1 MPMKL
6 LLHKMWSDLRD
17 VRWPWAAWWLILIL
31 QVVCCR
37 LFFHDALFFDPRFVS
52 VVLWVGQILAGT
64 QFVLRLFK
72 LDAIHSPTAFW
83 ISRPIRPMSL
93 LVGKVVLALFGLLIP
108 MLIARAACM
117 GLMSLPLVNARDW
130 GWPTAICVFAVA
142 LCGVSVW
149 GTTTYW
155 RSGLVCGVL
164 ALLIVLGPKGI
175 ISGWD
180 YIIHE
185 RAFGVSGISRYI
197 WVVVGLLDDAWR
209 VLWLSIGGITLVSSF
224 LLLILGIACARR
236 RPVNAAA
243 FLLGVLTLNAGW
255 MLMHFDRK
263 FEPPVAKLSK
273 SRADNMAVDRGNT
286 VHLKIPDLIPT
297 KLVQNT
303 KGESKLNILI
313 KLPPIPGIPKG
324 IPIGSAVMDC
334 AFNLPLGSSNKRL
347 VDFRLNIDAD
357 EQLIS
362 RKELVE
368 KGFPA
373 SEVDAFLKTCPPML
387 NGTISPGNST
397 GYRAPVPSSSR
408 VGSLVLRA
416 DILRHELGRVSG
428 PINPGGGKLLTP
440 GVRINFGER
449 DSSLCFW
456 PVAVEPP
463 ERFSNFMEIIKSP
476 EGRFSGLNF
485 TWIPNGSTREVY
497 AFNTPVINA
506 SRFDS
511 LTSIVSAS
519 WGGDQPVDRSNADAY
534 FFQMGPQQQVQLVI
548 EAEFELPESWWGI
561 DLK

>member
-31 QVVCCR
+31 QVVCCG
-37 LFFHDALFFDPRFVS
+37 LFFHDTLFLDARILS
-52 VVLWVGQILAGT
+52 AVLWGGQILAGAR
-64 QFVLRLFK
+64 FVLRLFK

-93 LVGKVVLALFGLLIP
+93 LVGKVVLALLGLLIP
-108 MLIARAACM
+108 MLMARAACM
-117 GLMSLPLVNARDW
+117 GLMSLPLVDAHDW
-130 GWPTAICVFAVA
+130 GWPIAICVFAIA

-155 RSGLVCGVL
+155 RSGFVCGVL

-175 ISGWD
+175 IIGWD

-209 VLWLSIGGITLVSSF
+209 LLWLSIGGITLVSSF

-297 KLVQNT
+297 ELVQGTN
-303 KGESKLNILI
+303 GEAKLNILI

-387 NGTISPGNST
+387 NGTISPGNLT
-397 GYRAPVPSSSR
+397 GYHAPVALSPR
-408 VGSLVLRA
+408 VGSLFVRA
-416 DILRHELGRVSG
+416 EIMRHELGRVIG
-428 PINPGGGKLLTP
+428 PISPGEGKLMKE

-449 DSSLCFW
+449 DSSLYFC
-456 PVAVEPP
+456 PAAVEQP
-463 ERFSNFMEIIKSP
+463 ESFSNFMEIIKSP
-476 EGRFSGLNF
+476 EGQFSGLNF
-485 TWIPNGSTREVY
+485 TWFPNDSTGGVY
-497 AFNTPVINA
+497 AFSTPVINA
-506 SRFDS
+506 RRVDS
-511 LTSIVSAS
+511 LTSVVSAS
-519 WGGDQPVDRSNADAY
+519 WRGDRPVDRSNADAY
-534 FFQMGPQQQVQLVI
+534 FFQMGDLHHVQLVI
-548 EAEFELPESWWGI
+548 EAEFELPEAWWGI